1 MVERKGIQDVIR
13 AFAHCDTDWELCIAG
28 DGPYLRRVKSLAH
41 ELGVDAHFLGFV
53 DREDLQNYY
62 DSSKLFVFPS
72 HQENFPMVLVEAMAA
87 GCAVI
92 STNAEGCV
100 EVARSG
106 ALFYDPGDT
115 AALSHLIQRAV
126 DDPELI
132 KKMQAYALAAVRY
145 FDIRQVAR
153 EFLRVFKA
161 ANKRHGYE

>member
-1 MVERKGIQDVIR
+1 
-13 AFAHCDTDWELCIAG
+13 
-28 DGPYLRRVKSLAH
+28 
-41 ELGVDAHFLGFV
+41 
-53 DREDLQNYY
+53 
-62 DSSKLFVFPS
+62 
-72 HQENFPMVLVEAMAA
+72 MVLVEAMAA

-92 STNAEGCV
+92 SANADGCV

-126 DDPELI
+126 DDPDLI
-132 KKMQAYALAAVRY
+132 TKMQSFAFAAVRY

-161 ANKRHGYE
+161 AKKDHGHQ